1 MLGFPHTESLNPN
14 RRIDFENVE
23 TLKKLHVRMMLNRCM
38 RMFKWNG
45 LPESLPARF
54 IEQNLLI
61 NGFVGIAE
69 TDKIR
74 AYFGGMGGVLDEY
87 YLPSV
92 FIVANPWLK
101 LNKEFTIY
109 RDYHESEFNK
119 KDDCIIGLN
128 DTFSYGLYP
137 LIEKYAIQLATNEIT
152 LNVADIN
159 SRAINIL
166 TATSDSAYNS
176 IKMFL
181 KDLIK
186 GKIAHVRESMIQD
199 NDVRSLPFNSQ
210 TNSGITNLIELQQY
224 YKASFYNEIGLNAN
238 YNMKRESIQQNES
251 DMNHDSLRPLID
263 DMLFQRKQLAEQINK
278 CFGLNVSV
286 EFDSI
291 WAQRML
297 SEDAVIDQEIAA
309 AENMEE
315 AAEEPETAENPDHE
329 SAEPDADASEEP
341 EEDQKEGDDIEE
353 TV

>member
-38 RMFKWNG
+38 RMFKWSG

-87 YLPSV
+87 YLPSI

-101 LNKEFTIY
+101 LNKEFTIF
-109 RDYHESEFNK
+109 RDYHESEFK
-119 KDDCIIGLN
+119 KEENCIIGLN

-181 KDLIK
+181 KDLVK

-263 DMLFQRKQLAEQINK
+263 DMLYQREQLADMMNK
-278 CFGLNVSV
+278 CFGLNVTV

-291 WAQRML
+291 WAQRMM
-297 SEDAVIDQEIAA
+297 SEDAVLDQEVSA
-309 AENMEE
+309 AEQMEE
-315 AAEEPETAENPDHE
+315 AAEEEPDIAENPDQE
-329 SAEPDADASEEP
+329 SAEPDADVF
-341 EEDQKEGDDIEE
+341 EEDQKEGEEDEE

>member
-14 RRIDFENVE
+14 RRIDFENVD
-23 TLKKLHVRMMLNRCM
+23 TLKKLHIRMMLNRCM

-54 IEQNLLI
+54 IEQNYII

-74 AYFGGMGGVLDEY
+74 SYFGGMGGVLDEY
-87 YLPSV
+87 YFPSV

-101 LNKEFTIY
+101 LNKEFVIY
-109 RDYHESEFNK
+109 RDYHEKSFDKETM
-119 KDDCIIGLN
+119 CLVGLN
-128 DTFSYGLYP
+128 DTFGYGLYP

-159 SRAINIL
+159 SRAMNIL
-166 TATSDSAYNS
+166 TATSDSAFNS
-176 IKMFL
+176 VKMFL
-181 KDLIK
+181 KDLVK
-186 GKIAHVRESMIQD
+186 GKIAHVRESLITD

-210 TNSGITNLIELQQY
+210 TNGGITNLIELQQY

-263 DMLFQRKQLAEQINK
+263 DMLYQRQQLAEQMNK

-297 SEDAVIDQEIAA
+297 SEEAILDQEI
-309 AENMEE
+309 E
-315 AAEEPETAENPDHE
+315 AAEDPEEAVSEEETVSEETEE
-329 SAEPDADASEEP
+329 SADQEE
-341 EEDQKEGDDIEE
+341 EKEGDDDEE
-353 TV
+353 TT

>member
-14 RRIDFENVE
+14 RRIDFENIE
-23 TLKKLHVRMMLNRCM
+23 TLKKLHIRMMLNRCM
-38 RMFKWNG
+38 RMFKWDG

-74 AYFGGMGGVLDEY
+74 AFFGGMGGVLDEY
-87 YLPSV
+87 YLPSI

-101 LNKEFTIY
+101 LNKEFNIY
-109 RDYHESEFNK
+109 RDYHENEFS
-119 KDDCIIGLN
+119 KDTDCVIGLN

-166 TATSDSAYNS
+166 TATSESAYNS

-181 KDLIK
+181 KDLAK
-186 GKIAHVRESMIQD
+186 GRTAHIRESMIQD

-263 DMLFQRKQLAEQINK
+263 DMLYQREQLADMMNK
-278 CFGLNVSV
+278 CFGLNVTV

-297 SEDAVIDQEIAA
+297 SEEAVLDQEMAA
-309 AENMEE
+309 AETEE
-315 AAEEPETAENPDHE
+315 AAAEVSVQDENK
-329 SAEPDADASEEP
+329 SEETP
-341 EEDQKEGDDIEE
+341 EQVDEEIEVKEGDDDVQ
-353 TV
+353 TD

>member
-23 TLKKLHVRMMLNRCM
+23 TLKKLHIRMMLNRCM

-54 IEQNLLI
+54 IEQNYII

-74 AYFGGMGGVLDEY
+74 SFFGGMGGVLDEY

-101 LNKEFTIY
+101 LNKEFKIY
-109 RDYHESEFNK
+109 REYHEEEFDKNTM
-119 KDDCIIGLN
+119 CLIGLN
-128 DTFSYGLYP
+128 DTFGYGLYP

-176 IKMFL
+176 VKMFL
-181 KDLIK
+181 KDLVK
-186 GKIAHVRESMIQD
+186 GKIAHVRESLITD

-210 TNSGITNLIELQQY
+210 TNGGITNLIELQQY

-263 DMLFQRKQLAEQINK
+263 DMLYQRQQLAEQMNK
-278 CFGLNVSV
+278 CFGLNVTV

-297 SEDAVIDQEIAA
+297 SEEAILDQEI
-309 AENMEE
+309 E
-315 AAEEPETAENPDHE
+315 AAEDPEDVPE
-329 SAEPDADASEEP
+329 SVPEEEP
-341 EEDQKEGDDIEE
+341 EEAADQEEEKEGEDDEE
-353 TV
+353 TA